1 VYQKLGFWWKCGHLG
16 VGFVCW
22 GYRCGIFPLWCVIY
36 PLYFLLSHMYSFFTI
51 YPEHSYG
58 GTIVVLNRKYVLFKS
73 HRQSSPQFV
82 PYMFWGSHGILIGK
96 CCLGC
101 ICLVFVFGCSSLV
114 WDDTPILVFLNS
126 FVMMLA
132 SFPMYINVGHFFL
145 LSFFLFLCSF
155 FIFMVMW

>member
-1 VYQKLGFWWKCGHLG
+1 
-16 VGFVCW
+16 
-22 GYRCGIFPLWCVIY
+22 
-36 PLYFLLSHMYSFFTI
+36 MYSFFTI

-145 LSFFLFLCSF
+145 LSFFLVLMLLFHFYGYVVTSIVVWNGLEVVRFHFLFLLWIVGSSLLCS
-155 FIFMVMW
+155 